1 MVFGFIATLIAYL
14 LYDNQTP
21 ADCKE
26 DDCKPQSDTVVVS
39 ADDNRI
45 LKIVAPTLTAVGL
58 VIIICVRCWQQNT
71 NRQTV
76 AASGTATNDGEDNG
90 GYQGPEC
97 KIYALRPSLQSMA
110 FFDETSRLQTN
121 VNESVCACMQGN

>member
-26 DDCKPQSDTVVVS
+26 DDCKPQSDTVVAS
-39 ADDNRI
+39 ASDNRI
-45 LKIVAPTLTAVGL
+45 LKIVAPTLIAVGL

-76 AASGTATNDGEDNG
+76 AASGNTTTNDGEDND

-97 KIYALRPSLQSMA
+97 KILALRLQSMA
-110 FFDETSRLQTN
+110 FLDETSY
-121 VNESVCACMQGN
+121 